1 MNMGIC
7 IGNFDT
13 SVLPADVLAAIG
25 EDVPMYG
32 VKFDPTGATS
42 AGVRT
47 YDAANLRFS
56 PSTNT
61 TVGIDDFANL
71 APFKTRECCRVY
83 SGGSTK
89 YYYKENFSASD
100 WQDIREGKHLSV
112 VGDIMIEI
120 PAFYY
125 YRPSEG
131 EFIVSAKFKP
141 GFLPS
146 PAHYRNGK
154 MLDKIWVS
162 KYNIDV
168 NFESKSKTN
177 PRTSTNMNTF
187 RSNLA
192 QREMYMLDYPTWC
205 SLVMLMLVKYGNM
218 DVQATVA
225 NGRSSSS
232 VLANGN
238 ADNVLGLDGSATAI
252 TANEASLTLGIENF
266 YGNVWKYLDGMF
278 LYQYYVYLADVTT
291 ISSDPKQASDLSTYT
306 KLSNPISKSNMSTLF
321 NFCFDKTIPYA
332 MYGITGSDTF
342 KTNDIQYTGAGL
354 MLALYGGSYS
364 RGSGCGLFGADF
376 SYGVGYAAANCGCCG
391 CCFS

>member
-1 MNMGIC
+1 MSMGIC

-32 VKFDPTGATS
+32 VKFDPTGVTS

-61 TVGIDDFANL
+61 TVGVDDFASL

-83 SGGSTK
+83 SGGTTK
-89 YYYKENFSASD
+89 YYYKDNFSASD

-168 NFESKSKTN
+168 NYESKSKTN
-177 PRTSTNMNTF
+177 PRVITNMNTF
-187 RSNLA
+187 RNNLV
-192 QREMYMLDYPTWC
+192 QKEMYMLDYPTWC
-205 SLVMLMLVKYGNM
+205 SLVILMLVKYANM

-225 NGRSSSS
+225 NGRSSGSA
-232 VLANGN
+232 LAGGN
-238 ADNVLGLDGSATAI
+238 ADDVLGLDGSATAV
-252 TANEASLTLGIENF
+252 TASEASLTLGIENF
-266 YGNVWKYLDGMF
+266 YGNVWKYIDGMF

-306 KLSNPISKSNMSTLF
+306 KLSDPINTFSNYVTNLCF
-321 NFCFDKTIPYA
+321 NKTIPYA
-332 MYGITGSDTF
+332 MYNITGSNNF
-342 KTNDIQYTGAGL
+342 KTNDYQYAGAGL
-354 MLALYGGSYS
+354 MLSLFGGGCTAGSY
-364 RGSGCGLFGADF
+364 CGLFGASF
-376 SYGVGYAAANCGCCG
+376 SNGVGYADTGCGCCG
-391 CCFS
+391 LCLS